1 MYLTEVENTSL
12 LPSYRCIR
20 PFSRPLSIVKGGSL
34 PSMETARRIVHSD
47 VLPID
52 KTLTVRAPRLLRVTV
67 GTASN
72 RMLISSMLTT
82 DPVGIPT
89 GDMEDFAR

>member
-1 MYLTEVENTSL
+1 M
-12 LPSYRCIR
+12 
-20 PFSRPLSIVKGGSL
+20 
-34 PSMETARRIVHSD
+34 PSMETAKRIVHHNA
-47 VLPID
+47 LPVG

-82 DPVGIPT
+82 DGGYGYGGVYAVNEILLNRIQRVMT
-89 GDMEDFAR
+89 SVYVFILHTRHATYLQ

>member
-1 MYLTEVENTSL
+1 MEAVRRTVDHDA
-12 LPSYRCIR
+12 LP
-20 PFSRPLSIVKGGSL
+20 K
-34 PSMETARRIVHSD
+34 
-47 VLPID
+47 D
-52 KTLTVRAPRLLRVTV
+52 KTLTVRAPRLLMVAV

-89 GDMEDFAR
+89 DDMEEFTR